1 MNIGIIGAGN
11 IAGTVGVLWA
21 KAGHAVRF
29 GTRHPEGLAPLLARA
44 GAGAS
49 AGTAE
54 DAARF
59 GEAVF
64 CSVPY
69 GAWPDLAAV
78 VAPLV
83 AGKVVIDSANPYPE
97 RDGSF
102 ARDVIAAGE
111 GSGLP
116 IARLLPGA
124 RLVRAF
130 NSVYFRTLETEAHRA
145 GNRVGI
151 PLAGDDDAAL
161 ALAAGLVRDAG
172 FDPVLVGPLARAR
185 EFDPGTPVYN
195 TGMSGP
201 ELARALGLQEDRAGG
216 VRHPA

>member
-11 IAGTVGVLWA
+11 IAGAVGLLWA
-21 KAGHAVRF
+21 KAGHTVRF
-29 GTRHPEGLAPLLARA
+29 GSRHPEALGPLLAKV
-44 GAGAS
+44 GVGAS

-54 DAARF
+54 EAARF
-59 GEAVF
+59 GDVVF

-69 GAWPDLAAV
+69 GAWPDLAA
-78 VAPLV
+78 AIATLV

-97 RDGSF
+97 RDGAYASD
-102 ARDVIAAGE
+102 AVAAGE

-116 IARLLPGA
+116 VARLLPGA

-130 NSVYFRTLETEAHRA
+130 NSVYFRVLETEAHRA
-145 GNRVGI
+145 GDRVGI
-151 PLAGDDDAAL
+151 PLAGDNEDAL
-161 ALAAGLVRDAG
+161 ALTAGLVRDAG

-201 ELARALGLQEDRAGG
+201 DLAQALGLDAGP
-216 VRHPA
+216 R

>member
-1 MNIGIIGAGN
+1 MKIGIIGAGN
-11 IAGTVGVLWA
+11 IAGAVGLLWA

-29 GTRHPEGLAPLLARA
+29 GSRHPEALGPLLAKI
-44 GAGAS
+44 GGDAS

-54 DAARF
+54 EAARF
-59 GEAVF
+59 GEVVF

-69 GAWPDLAAV
+69 GAWPDLAAAIA
-78 VAPLV
+78 APA

-97 RDGSF
+97 RDGAF
-102 ARDVIAAGE
+102 ASDAIAAGQGAGE
-111 GSGLP
+111 P
-116 IARLLPGA
+116 VARLLPGA

-130 NSVYFRTLETEAHRA
+130 NSVYFKVLETEAHRA
-145 GNRVGI
+145 GDRVGI
-151 PLAGDDDAAL
+151 PLAGDDEDAL
-161 ALAAGLVRDAG
+161 ALTAVLVRDAG

-201 ELARALGLQEDRAGG
+201 DLARALGMAAN
-216 VRHPA
+216 PP

>member
-1 MNIGIIGAGN
+1 M
-11 IAGTVGVLWA
+11 
-21 KAGHAVRF
+21 RF
-29 GTRHPEGLAPLLARA
+29 GTRHPEALGSLLARA
-44 GAGAS
+44 GDHAS

-59 GEAVF
+59 GEVLF

-69 GAWPDLAAV
+69 GAWPDLAAAV
-78 VAPLV
+78 LPLV
-83 AGKVVIDSANPYPE
+83 AGKVVIDSANPYPD
-97 RDGSF
+97 RDGTF
-102 ARDVIAAGE
+102 ASDAVAAGE
-111 GSGLP
+111 GAGVP
-116 IARLLPGA
+116 VARLLPGA

-145 GNRVGI
+145 GDRVGI
-151 PLAGDDDAAL
+151 PLAGDDEGAL

-185 EFDPGTPVYN
+185 EFDPGAPVYN

-201 ELARALGLQEDRAGG
+201 DLARALGL
-216 VRHPA
+216 PANLR